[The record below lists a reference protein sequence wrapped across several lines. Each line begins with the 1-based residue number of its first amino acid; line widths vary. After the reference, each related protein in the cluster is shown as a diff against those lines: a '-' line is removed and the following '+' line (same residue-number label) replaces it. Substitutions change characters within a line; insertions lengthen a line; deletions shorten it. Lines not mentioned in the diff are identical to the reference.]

1 MASPFF
7 FRLNIHMK
15 HLKARSKLK
24 EYDTVILGLEE
35 IVPASTYEVIPDE
48 SKLKPS
54 IENGEMDYP
63 IMLLDTDQKYWQ
75 NVHERYYRKSNPN
88 MPEVA
93 PERNGRVLVVW
104 KGRQRYQL
112 AKELGYTHIDCVLEK
127 DLHKIVTIAMEE
139 KKDSNA

>member
-93 PERNGRVLVVW
+93 PERDGRVLVVW

>member
-15 HLKARSKLK
+15 HLKARNKLK
-24 EYDTVILGLEE
+24 EYDTVTLGLEE

-75 NVHERYYRKSNPN
+75 NVHERFYRKTNPN

-93 PERNGRVLVVW
+93 PERDGRVLVVW